1 MNLCRS
7 IRKNNRKNKKTPLLR
22 KEPIFRKNETKIEDQ
37 KFSHQSRLNYDCKEF
52 IPGKKYFPDDFS
64 QSNNYELNK
73 NYQSDGE
80 VSKVIGKLIQLQGA
94 LEVDLD
100 TFPGNPLE
108 YYYLMEVFKEM
119 VEKKIE
125 DVRGRNE
132 MRMHWNY

>member
-22 KEPIFRKNETKIEDQ
+22 KEPIFHKNEIKIEDQ

-52 IPGKKYFPDDFS
+52 IPGKKYFPDGFS

-80 VSKVIGKLIQLQGA
+80 VSTVIGKLIQLQGA
-94 LEVDLD
+94 LEVDVD

-119 VEKKIE
+119 LEKKIE
-125 DVRGRNE
+125 DVRGRN
-132 MRMHWNY
+132 

>member
-22 KEPIFRKNETKIEDQ
+22 KEPIFHKNETKIEDQ

-100 TFPGNPLE
+100 IFPGNPLE